1 MDTIPEVSF
10 KGDELFRREIY
21 SNTEGEKRE
30 LRGMSESSNSNELLE
45 KCHVYGKF
53 RLAGIS
59 LRRINRSKL

>member
-30 LRGMSESSNSNELLE
+30 LRGMSEVAIVMS
-45 KCHVYGKF
+45 C
-53 RLAGIS
+53 
-59 LRRINRSKL
+59 